1 MTFDEII
8 NGHLWAVRYEG
19 EQDNVLYN
27 LFDHWNDVVWLRSFF
42 KENKKDLVSY
52 FKIEDINQA
61 IKDTIDDSEHLER
74 LMMDVSL
81 MRNFDTLFRPLDNS
95 RMSESVLSKEKARP
109 HYILRHVS
117 WLRIYAIKLASDVYI
132 ITGGAIK
139 LTATMQEREHT
150 RRELV
155 NMEKVRSFLLNER
168 IIDEDGF
175 LDYMN
180 EIR

>member
-1 MTFDEII
+1 
-8 NGHLWAVRYEG
+8 
-19 EQDNVLYN
+19 
-27 LFDHWNDVVWLRSFF
+27 
-42 KENKKDLVSY
+42 
-52 FKIEDINQA
+52 
-61 IKDTIDDSEHLER
+61 
-74 LMMDVSL
+74 MMDVSL
-81 MRNFDTLFRPLDNS
+81 MTNLDTLFRPLDNS

-175 LDYMN
+175 LDFIN